1 MQFTAPF
8 RISLTVALTISTLLV
23 APAAEPDLDSAGVTS
38 ESVHN
43 FVSTFCL
50 DCHSRDQAD
59 GGLNLETVPGVEVDA
74 ATVTWE
80 RVIRRLRA
88 RQMPPSGVRRP
99 AEAQYDQI
107 LHQLES
113 VLDRR
118 AARNPRPGRTATFR
132 RLTRFEY
139 QNAIRDLL
147 AIEINTEEL
156 LPVDPAS
163 HGFDNVTVAELS
175 PVLIQRYLAA
185 AEKIAQL
192 AVGRTNT
199 GPVSRTFRVRPDIT
213 QEKHRPGLPIGTRG
227 GTLIRYTF
235 PHDGNYEVQIRLA
248 RDRNEEVEGLSR
260 EHQVEVLL
268 DRKRITLFSVRPPKN
283 RNHSTVDAHLR
294 IRFPVTAGPHQLGVT
309 FLQESSSLL
318 ETKRQ
323 PYQTRFNR
331 HRHPR
336 SSPAVFQVSITA
348 TDTATRPGKTPARDR
363 LFVRTP
369 STVDHEDDA
378 ARHIVRTLARRAWR
392 RPVSQ
397 KALAVPLSFY
407 REGRAAGDFDA
418 GIEAAV
424 ASILVN
430 PGFLFRIEQD
440 PAGAESGSASRVSEI
455 DLASR
460 LSFFLWSSIPDD
472 QLLDLAVRGELS
484 RPEVLQAQTTRM
496 LSDPRSRSL
505 VTNFAS
511 QWLYLRN
518 LDSITPDLRRFP
530 DFDQNLRDAMRT
542 ETELLFES
550 VLRENRSVLD
560 LIRTSDTFLNERLA
574 KHYGIPHVYGSRFRR
589 VSLGHNRQRGGL
601 LRHGSILTVT
611 SYATRTSPVLRGN
624 WVLENLLGT
633 PPPPPPPNVPA
644 LADQTVAAH
653 LPIRERLARHRSN
666 PSCSGCHSLIDPI
679 GFSLEHYD
687 ATGRWRE
694 LSADLPVDASGGLP
708 DGSRFTGV
716 AGLENALLQRPE
728 LLVGTLTEKLLT
740 YALGRGM
747 TEHDAPA
754 VRTILRAAGKDHW
767 RLTTLIQ
774 GIVSSVPFQ
783 MRTAE

>member
-1 MQFTAPF
+1 MQLTDPL
-8 RISLTVALTISTLLV
+8 RISLIVLLSVSTTLEARAADPPSKSANNASETIR
-23 APAAEPDLDSAGVTS
+23 D
-38 ESVHN
+38 
-43 FVSTFCL
+43 FVSRFCF
-50 DCHSRDQAD
+50 DCHSGDQAD
-59 GGLNLETVPGVEVDA
+59 GGLNLESIPGVDVDTA
-74 ATVTWE
+74 AVTWE
-80 RVIRRLRA
+80 RVVRKLRS
-88 RQMPPSGVRRP
+88 RQMPPAGTDRP
-99 AEAQYDQI
+99 SEPQYNRT
-107 LHQLES
+107 LRLLES
-113 VLDRR
+113 VLDGT
-118 AARNPRPGRTATFR
+118 AARQPRPGRTATFR

-139 QNAIRDLL
+139 RNVIRDLL
-147 AIEINTEEL
+147 AMEINTAEL
-156 LPVDPAS
+156 LPVDPVS
-163 HGFDNVTVAELS
+163 HGFDNVTVGELS
-175 PVLIQRYLAA
+175 PVLMQRYLTA

-192 AVGRTNT
+192 AAGRSEI

-235 PHDGNYEVQIRLA
+235 PHAGEYEVQIRLA

-260 EHQVEVLL
+260 KHQLEVLL
-268 DRKRITLFSVRPPKN
+268 DRKRITLFSVRPPQN
-283 RNHSTVDAHLR
+283 RNHSTVDAHLKV
-294 IRFPVTAGPHQLGVT
+294 RFPVTAGPHQLGVT

-336 SSPAVFQVSITA
+336 SGPAVFQVSITG
-348 TDTATRPGKTPARDR
+348 TDTGGEPGKTPARNR
-363 LFVRTP
+363 LFIRTP
-369 STVDHEDDA
+369 TGVDDEDTA
-378 ARHIVRTLARRAWR
+378 AREILRTLARRAWR
-392 RPVSQ
+392 RPETEE
-397 KALAVPLSFY
+397 ALAAALTFY
-407 REGRAAGDFDA
+407 QQGRADGGFDA
-418 GIEAAV
+418 GIEAGV

-430 PGFLFRIEQD
+430 PKFLFRIERD
-440 PAGAESGSASRVSEI
+440 PAGAKSGQACRVSDL

-472 QLLDLAVRGELS
+472 ELLEVAVRGELS
-484 RPEVLQAQTTRM
+484 QPGVLQAQTSRM
-496 LSDPRSRSL
+496 LTDPRSKSL
-505 VTNFAS
+505 VTNFAG

-518 LDSITPDLRRFP
+518 LDSITPDLRLFP

-550 VLRENRSVLD
+550 VLRENLSVLD

-589 VSLGHNRQRGGL
+589 VSLGPDRQRGGL
-601 LRHGSILTVT
+601 LRHASILTVT
-611 SYATRTSPVLRGN
+611 SYATRTSPVLRGH
-624 WVLENLLGT
+624 WILKNLLGT

-644 LADQTVAAH
+644 LTDQTVAAH
-653 LPIRERLARHRSN
+653 LPIRERLARHRSDPN
-666 PSCSGCHSLIDPI
+666 CSGCHSLIDPV
-679 GFSLEHYD
+679 GFSLEHYN

-694 LSADLPVDASGGLP
+694 LAADLPVDASGGLP

-716 AGLENALLQRPE
+716 AGLEHALLQRPE
-728 LLVGTLTEKLLT
+728 LFVGTLTEKLLT
-740 YALGRGM
+740 YALGRGV

-754 VRTILRAAGKDHW
+754 VRRILRAAGNDNW
-767 RLTTLIQ
+767 RLTTLIH